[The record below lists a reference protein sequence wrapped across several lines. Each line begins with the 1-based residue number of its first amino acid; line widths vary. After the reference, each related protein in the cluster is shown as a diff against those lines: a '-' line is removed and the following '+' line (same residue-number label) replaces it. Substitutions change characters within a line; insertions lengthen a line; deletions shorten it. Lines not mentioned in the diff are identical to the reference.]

1 MMMMRLIIVLI
12 LLYITT
18 INSITVTCTTYGAS
32 GCCDL
37 CTSSPCHMT
46 FSDSIT
52 TINMGAFSGC
62 ILLTSVNIPT
72 TITTIGHS
80 AFA

>member
-1 MMMMRLIIVLI
+1 
-12 LLYITT
+12 
-18 INSITVTCTTYGAS
+18 
-32 GCCDL
+32 
-37 CTSSPCHMT
+37 MT

-62 ILLTSVNIPT
+62 TSLTSVNIPT

-80 AFA
+80 AFFMCTSLSSINIPTSIITIDDSLGNLIYMSFIN